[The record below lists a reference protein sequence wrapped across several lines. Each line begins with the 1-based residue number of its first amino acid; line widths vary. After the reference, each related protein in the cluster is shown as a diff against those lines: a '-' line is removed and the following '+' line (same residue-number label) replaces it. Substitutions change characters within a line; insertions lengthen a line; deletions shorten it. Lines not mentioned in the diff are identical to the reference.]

1 MKFISILIGKIVLK
15 ICELLGKG
23 SAYPGNLAYKI
34 NKNILSSF
42 ERPKLVI
49 AVTGSSG
56 KGSTTK
62 IISEVFKK
70 SGYKVAYND
79 KDSNERAA
87 IITTLLKNSTLTG
100 KTKVDVAI
108 FEIDERYVKYVFPY
122 FKPDHVLITNLTKDQ
137 PPRQRDYDFILNE
150 IKKGLD
156 PSIKLTLNADDPYM
170 YNFVNQNTNINYY
183 SINKNKYSY
192 KKNKFE
198 VLNISRCPKCNSKLE
213 YNYYHIEHIGSYY
226 CPNCKFKNPKPIN
239 TITDI
244 DYTNNIITIDNK
256 YKITTSN
263 NMLFNLYNILQAFTI
278 CNQYI
283 KDPYNITKII
293 SNMASIKKIHNE
305 ITLNNRKVFILNNK
319 CENAHTYNQ
328 SVLFTTRDK
337 NIKTIVIS
345 WKEISRRY
353 NFDDISWLYDIEFEL
368 LNNVD
373 KIIVCGPQRYDIA
386 VRLKL
391 AKFNT
396 KNIIIKENIMDI
408 KEDIKNSK
416 GNIYAILNFDHVKP
430 FTNLMEELK

>member
-1 MKFISILIGKIVLK
+1 
-15 ICELLGKG
+15 
-23 SAYPGNLAYKI
+23 
-34 NKNILSSF
+34 
-42 ERPKLVI
+42 
-49 AVTGSSG
+49 
-56 KGSTTK
+56 
-62 IISEVFKK
+62 
-70 SGYKVAYND
+70 
-79 KDSNERAA
+79 
-87 IITTLLKNSTLTG
+87 
-100 KTKVDVAI
+100 
-108 FEIDERYVKYVFPY
+108 
-122 FKPDHVLITNLTKDQ
+122 
-137 PPRQRDYDFILNE
+137 
-150 IKKGLD
+150 
-156 PSIKLTLNADDPYM
+156 
-170 YNFVNQNTNINYY
+170 
-183 SINKNKYSY
+183 
-192 KKNKFE
+192 
-198 VLNISRCPKCNSKLE
+198 
-213 YNYYHIEHIGSYY
+213 
-226 CPNCKFKNPKPIN
+226 
-239 TITDI
+239 
-244 DYTNNIITIDNK
+244 
-256 YKITTSN
+256 
-263 NMLFNLYNILQAFTI
+263 
-278 CNQYI
+278 
-283 KDPYNITKII
+283 
-293 SNMASIKKIHNE
+293 MASIKKIHNE